1 MRQSEV
7 ASEGQQ
13 AKLVVAKP
21 LPSQTTERNSLSSS
35 STAIARNSSP
45 SAPCALVNSN
55 CRQMQ
60 PVFISIAIRRLIN
73 YSVHP
78 LRWTHATCGND
89 EPTTATDDGIAAAAA
104 VIAAAVAALVAATFA
119 QQTLQSMSEG
129 VTVYSS
135 TGQAGRQAAIRQ
147 PPSM

>member
-7 ASEGQQ
+7 ASERQQ

-60 PVFISIAIRRLIN
+60 PVFISIAIRGLIN

-104 VIAAAVAALVAATFA
+104 VIAAVAALVAATFA

-135 TGQAGRQAAIRQ
+135 TGQAGSQPVIRQ

>member
-55 CRQMQ
+55 CKQMQ
-60 PVFISIAIRRLIN
+60 PVFISIAIRGLIN

-89 EPTTATDDGIAAAAA
+89 EPTTATDDG
-104 VIAAAVAALVAATFA
+104 IAAAVAALVAATFA

-135 TGQAGRQAAIRQ
+135 TGQAGSQPVIRQ